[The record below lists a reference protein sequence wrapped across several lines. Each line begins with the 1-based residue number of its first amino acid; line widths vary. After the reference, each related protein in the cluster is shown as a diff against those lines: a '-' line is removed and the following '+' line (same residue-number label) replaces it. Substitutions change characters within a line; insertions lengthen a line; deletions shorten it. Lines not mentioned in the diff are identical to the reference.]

1 MVAFLFTLLQLARG
15 IRRIL
20 QDSESR
26 SLLFLV
32 FGQLAL
38 GTLFYR
44 NVERWGF
51 LDSLYFSVITL
62 ATVGYGDLTPVT
74 AAGKIFTMCYIVFG
88 IGLLVAFANKL
99 AGTILAQRQVRTEMH
114 HHGHD
119 HHNDPPGTTG
129 A

>member
-1 MVAFLFTLLQLARG
+1 MVAFLLTLLQLARG

-20 QDSESR
+20 QDPESR

-51 LDSLYFSVITL
+51 LDSLYFSVVTL
-62 ATVGYGDLTPVT
+62 ATVGYGDLTPTT

-99 AGTILAQRQVRTEMH
+99 AGAILAQRQMRIEQH
-114 HHGHD
+114 HHDHD
-119 HHNDPPGTTG
+119 HPTDPPGTTG

>member
-1 MVAFLFTLLQLARG
+1 MLAFLLTLLQLVRG

-20 QDSESR
+20 QDPESR

-44 NVERWGF
+44 NVERWGY
-51 LDSLYFSVITL
+51 LDSLYFSVVTL
-62 ATVGYGDLTPVT
+62 ATVGYGDLTPTT

-99 AGTILAQRQVRTEMH
+99 AGAILAQRQMRIEQH
-114 HHGHD
+114 QHSHD
-119 HHNDPPGTTG
+119 DLDDPPRTSG